1 MSAKIIF
8 VPEITFSCWFKNLFL
23 NDYAVNPKEIDYVY
37 NVLEI
42 CTCHD

>member
-8 VPEITFSCWFKNLFL
+8 VPEITFSCRFKNLFL

-37 NVLEI
+37 NDFGNLNLS
-42 CTCHD
+42 

>member
-1 MSAKIIF
+1 MGRIGSSTILFII
-8 VPEITFSCWFKNLFL
+8 IRFKNLFL

-42 CTCHD
+42 